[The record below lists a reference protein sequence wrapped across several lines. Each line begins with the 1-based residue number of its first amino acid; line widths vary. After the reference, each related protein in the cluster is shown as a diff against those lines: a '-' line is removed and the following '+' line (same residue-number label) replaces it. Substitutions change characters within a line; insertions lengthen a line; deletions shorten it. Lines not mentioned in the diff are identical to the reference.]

1 MYLWR
6 LRKWRERE
14 NSENMNNISG
24 RDLHDFRQSRADDLA
39 HFFSTVDREFDLE
52 DIFSTED
59 FSRFAG

>member
-6 LRKWRERE
+6 LRKWCERE

-39 HFFSTVDREFDLE
+39 HFFSTVDWEFDLE
-52 DIFSTED
+52 DIFQHRGLLSI
-59 FSRFAG
+59 AG